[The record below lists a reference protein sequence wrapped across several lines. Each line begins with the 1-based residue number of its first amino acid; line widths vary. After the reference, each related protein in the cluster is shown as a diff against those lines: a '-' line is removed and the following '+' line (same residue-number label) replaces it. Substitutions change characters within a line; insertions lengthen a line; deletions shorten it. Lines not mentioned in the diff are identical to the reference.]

1 MLSTVAGTECA
12 LKRHGSEEGGGKG
25 EEDLVSRSF
34 VATESALGQKRTLL
48 RPSINKMT
56 KRATGSGVEYWV
68 TPSRRGIFVRSRT
81 CQDINCRTSD
91 GPLEIELPVM
101 KYRRCG
107 RTAVWYGF

>member
-12 LKRHGSEEGGGKG
+12 LKRHGRQEEGREGRGGPG
-25 EEDLVSRSF
+25 QS

-68 TPSRRGIFVRSRT
+68 TP
-81 CQDINCRTSD
+81 
-91 GPLEIELPVM
+91 
-101 KYRRCG
+101 
-107 RTAVWYGF
+107 

>member
-68 TPSRRGIFVRSRT
+68 TPRRRDIFVRSRT
-81 CQDINCRTSD
+81 CHNINCWTCN
-91 GPLEIELPVM
+91 GQL
-101 KYRRCG
+101 
-107 RTAVWYGF
+107 